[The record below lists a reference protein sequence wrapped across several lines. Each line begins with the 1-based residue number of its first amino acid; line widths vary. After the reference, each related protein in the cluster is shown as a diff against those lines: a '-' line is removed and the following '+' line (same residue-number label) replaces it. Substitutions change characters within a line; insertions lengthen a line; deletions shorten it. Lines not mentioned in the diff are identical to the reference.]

1 MRTTT
6 EKKTSRLSKFLKQK
20 ISNSES
26 ITGGVSGPIDRD
38 KVKKPENR

>member
-6 EKKTSRLSKFLKQK
+6 EKKTTRLSKFLIQK

-38 KVKKPENR
+38 KVKKPDCR